1 MADRIIHPTTPEEAA
16 RIDALAALAEAER
29 PEIIARYHR
38 RRAAEQEP
46 GLRGDLRRAITASL
60 ISPDELASAAG
71 VGVGQFMAFQE
82 GQDDLPLSAFE
93 RLTERLGLVVQLSS
107 PAA

>member
-1 MADRIIHPTTPEEAA
+1 MVDKIIHPTTPEEAD

-38 RRAAEQEP
+38 RRAAEQEA

-60 ISPDELASAAG
+60 IGPDELASAAG

>member
-1 MADRIIHPTTPEEAA
+1 MVDKIIHPTTPEEAA

-38 RRAAEQEP
+38 RRAAEQEA

-60 ISPDELASAAG
+60 IGPDELASAA
-71 VGVGQFMAFQE
+71 GVGQFMAFQE
-82 GQDDLPLSAFE
+82 GQDDLPLSAFG
-93 RLTERLGLVVQLSS
+93 RLTERLGLIVQLSS

>member
-1 MADRIIHPTTPEEAA
+1 
-16 RIDALAALAEAER
+16 
-29 PEIIARYHR
+29 
-38 RRAAEQEP
+38 
-46 GLRGDLRRAITASL
+46 
-60 ISPDELASAAG
+60 
-71 VGVGQFMAFQE
+71 MAFQE